1 MAGENRKDKK
11 TLIIILVLAVLGSII
26 ALVVNSLKRIDTWE
40 VGISYDVHQKKLGD
54 KIQTAGL
61 HMGTPGF
68 QFIKFPSVFKTI
80 KFNKITCFNKEG
92 VSIVI
97 HEQFQ
102 YRARPKNLR
111 DIIIRYKNHE
121 TYAKL
126 LRSLALAAIHDS
138 CSAFNVTQFQTQRA
152 VFQEYVRTLTAQR
165 FNNVSAD
172 LTDLQVSS
180 IVRPASYETAVRN
193 MESAEENI
201 KLAKAQRPRLL
212 ITANTAKQEAITAA
226 QITKQKADAE
236 ASVILAQADATAAG
250 ITSTFEAEATA
261 YEAVLTNQNLTI
273 EGLLSYMAVRAVAEK
288 GKVSVNLK
296 EPARTKYTHT

>member
-165 FNNVSAD
+165 FNN
-172 LTDLQVSS
+172 
-180 IVRPASYETAVRN
+180 
-193 MESAEENI
+193 ESAEENI